1 MLLMT
6 RKLSITVP
14 DDVAKIL
21 DRQENASAYVTE
33 SVRLR
38 EQREDVKA
46 FFARHGYD
54 VTDEGMR
61 RMGERL
67 AAKKRQVADRIAAG
81 EL

>member
-1 MLLMT
+1 MT

-14 DDVAKIL
+14 DDVAAIL
-21 DRQENASAYVTE
+21 DQEENASAYIAE

-38 EQREDVKA
+38 QKRENIKD
-46 FFARHGYD
+46 FLSRQGYH

-67 AAKKRQVADRIAAG
+67 AAKKREVARVVAAG